1 MQNKNKSSLNSIKI
15 LFIFLSIITVAFS
28 LTGNILISNKGG
40 VSLLTFESFYVYV
53 ITIAISLYMT
63 LTNKNA
69 NIVIFISILT
79 YLWTYYLVQQ
89 MITLI
94 TDVQISIGTHFYIYL
109 SSVIFLILSLFF
121 NNKKEISTNTNTIN
135 NTNTGTSNNTNTSNN
150 QQPVTNKPNND
161 FNENKC
167 IFTHFLTGIKGI
179 PLNTMIL
186 LVNNIPDNTLDLIYS
201 VNNNEKDSKTI
212 KLPINTI
219 NNISFYTKTRIEN
232 INKKV
237 EENETKS
244 ALLSAVV
251 FGGNPLL
258 QLAGSSGFNSLFDSV
273 SNNYNKVG
281 YTTYYEIT
289 IETLTNNQE
298 LIIVLTTETN
308 PETFINEIPNKEHKT
323 LGV

>member
-1 MQNKNKSSLNSIKI
+1 MQNENKSSSNSIKI
-15 LFIFLSIITVAFS
+15 LFIFLSIIVVAFS
-28 LTGNILISNKGG
+28 LTGNILISNKGS
-40 VSLLTFESFYVYV
+40 VSLLSFESFYIYV
-53 ITIAISLYMT
+53 ATIAISLYMT

-79 YLWTYYLVQQ
+79 YLWTYYLVHQ
-89 MITLI
+89 MIVLV

-121 NNKKEISTNTNTIN
+121 NDKKEINTNI
-135 NTNTGTSNNTNTSNN
+135 SNN
-150 QQPVTNKPNND
+150 QQQVTNNPNND
-161 FNENKC
+161 FNENKF
-167 IFTHFLTGIKGI
+167 IFTHFLTGIKEI
-179 PLNTMIL
+179 PLNTMML
-186 LVNNIPDNTLDLIYS
+186 LVNNIPDNSLDLIYS

-219 NNISFYTKTRIEN
+219 KNISFDTKIKMQN

-258 QLAGSSGFNSLFDSV
+258 QLTGNSGFNNLFNSV
-273 SNNYNKVG
+273 SNNYNKVD
-281 YTTYYEIT
+281 YNTYYQIT
-289 IETLTNNQE
+289 IKTLINNQE
-298 LIIVLTTETN
+298 LKLVLTTETN
-308 PETFINEIPNKEHKT
+308 PETFIKKIPNK
-323 LGV
+323 